1 MSESYE
7 SAYEKLENIIKDL
20 EDEDISLE
28 ESIDKYEEGI
38 KLYKYC
44 NSILKEYEGKVKIL
58 VEQDEKLVQ
67 KDFLEGEI
75 DG

>member
-7 SAYEKLENIIKDL
+7 SAYEKIENIIKDL

-67 KDFLEGEI
+67 KDFLEA
-75 DG
+75 

>member
-7 SAYEKLENIIKDL
+7 SAFEKLENIISDL
-20 EDEDISLE
+20 EDENISLE
-28 ESIDKYEEGI
+28 ESIEKYEEGI

-44 NSILKEYEGKVKIL
+44 NDILKEYEGKVKVL
-58 VEQDEKLVQ
+58 VEQDEELVQ
-67 KDFLEGEI
+67 KDFLEGEL

>member
-7 SAYEKLENIIKDL
+7 SAFEKLEKIINDL
-20 EDEDISLE
+20 EDENISLE
-28 ESIDKYEEGI
+28 ESIKKYEEGI

-44 NSILKEYEGKVKIL
+44 NNVLKEYEGKVKVL
-58 VEQDEKLVQ
+58 VEQDDELIQ

>member
-7 SAYEKLENIIKDL
+7 SAFEKLENIISDL
-20 EDEDISLE
+20 EDENISLE
-28 ESIDKYEEGI
+28 ESIEKYEEGI

-44 NSILKEYEGKVKIL
+44 NDILKEYEGKVKVL
-58 VEQDEKLVQ
+58 VEQDEELVQ